1 MALTFSLTPLTLLA
15 EWIFFFFFFATAS
28 QLLSKSVSW
37 FLAFCARYER
47 GDSGPA

>member
-1 MALTFSLTPLTLLA
+1 VALTFSLTPLTLLA
-15 EWIFFFFFFATAS
+15 EWIFFFATAS

-47 GDSGPA
+47 GNSGPA